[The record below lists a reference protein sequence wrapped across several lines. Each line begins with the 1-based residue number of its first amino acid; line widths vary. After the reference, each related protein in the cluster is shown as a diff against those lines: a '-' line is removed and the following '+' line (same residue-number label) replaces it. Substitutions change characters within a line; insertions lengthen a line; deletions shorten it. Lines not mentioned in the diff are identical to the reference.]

1 MTHLQLEA
9 WASEEGFQPQ
19 PGSMVGEEG
28 WKDICVLQGLGGRG
42 CLPYSGLMGNPLA
55 SPSRTPR
62 GALGGPTAPER
73 L

>member
-1 MTHLQLEA
+1 MTHLRLEA

-42 CLPYSGLMGNPLA
+42 CLPYSGLMGNPLFPQSDPTG
-55 SPSRTPR
+55 SP
-62 GALGGPTAPER
+62 GGTHSP
-73 L
+73 